1 MTSKQFLN
9 HHLLLGISLILSGT
23 ILGTS
28 PSLAALSQ
36 NNLPTKAAS
45 PPVDYLLAST
55 SILTQSRF
63 SEEVI
68 TKSHLL
74 SFPTQYIDNSEKELG
89 EEEVAQ
95 EGKNGEKRERI
106 KITYFDSEEYDR
118 EIIETEIT
126 KPLEK
131 IIVRG
136 TKKVIRET
144 DTPDGKIRYFRKLN
158 VWATSYTG
166 NCPGC
171 SGRTFSGTEVKRG
184 TIAIDPKVIP
194 LGTKIYVPGY
204 GFGVAEDTGGAIKGN
219 KIDLGFEILS
229 GQWSARWVEIYL
241 LE

>member
-1 MTSKQFLN
+1 MTSKQLLTQN
-9 HHLLLGISLILSGT
+9 LHLGLSLILSGAV
-23 ILGTS
+23 LGIS
-28 PSLAALSQ
+28 PSLAAFSQ
-36 NNLPTKAAS
+36 NNLPIEATS
-45 PPVDYLLAST
+45 PPVDYISTST
-55 SILTQSRF
+55 SILTESRF
-63 SEEVI
+63 SEEII
-68 TKSHLL
+68 TKSRLL

-106 KITYFDSEEYDR
+106 KITYFDGEEYDR
-118 EIIETEIT
+118 EI
-126 KPLEK
+126 
-131 IIVRG
+131 

-184 TIAIDPKVIP
+184 TIAIDPKVIS
-194 LGTKIYVPGY
+194 LGTRIYVPGY

-219 KIDLGFEILS
+219 KIDLGFETLS
-229 GQWSARWVEIYL
+229 DQWSARWVEIYL